1 MLTGSY
7 LKLLCFVFFFSYEIA
22 IAMVIPHTQERQ
34 SAGLTT
40 QLPMEKEL
48 FTQSSTLLLG
58 RQVRKNSYELQYL
71 QLFKNSIS

>member
-1 MLTGSY
+1 
-7 LKLLCFVFFFSYEIA
+7 
-22 IAMVIPHTQERQ
+22 MVIPHTQERQ